1 MIAEV
6 TFVLGIILLL
16 LVWFDLF
23 VHEVPAVRRLRGW
36 IAAAA
41 TLLLFLSRFGK
52 RGSEDDEE
60 PRTFGPSVDLPDP
73 KERFDHQGSID
84 ETEAERQR
92 PMGPPVD
99 VDLDDDLDAFRAAA
113 KQDGVLSGDV
123 GGVSTGKGSSEE
135 SDRR

>member
-1 MIAEV
+1 MIAEI

-73 KERFDHQGSID
+73 TERFDHEGSIE

-92 PMGPPVD
+92 PVGSPVD
-99 VDLDDDLDAFRAAA
+99 VDLDDDLDAFRSAA

-123 GGVSTGKGSSEE
+123 RGVSTGKGSSEE

>member
-1 MIAEV
+1 MIVEV
-6 TFVLGIILLL
+6 TFALGILLL
-16 LVWFDLF
+16 LLIWFDLF
-23 VHEVPAVRRLRGW
+23 VHDVPAVRRLRGW

-41 TLLLFLSRFGK
+41 TLLLIVSRLGK

-60 PRTFGPSVDLPDP
+60 PRTFGPGVDLPDP
-73 KERFDHQGSID
+73 TERFDHEGSIE

-92 PMGPPVD
+92 PVGPPVD

-123 GGVSTGKGSSEE
+123 RSVPPDEGSANEF
-135 SDRR
+135 DRR